1 MPASLDDSN
10 SFPEPTTSCTLL
22 LLAFLLFSVFGCS
35 RHSVQPADGMGPA
48 TRLARAQK
56 LYVALSQDGRYGNT
70 GYPGSGGSVSRM
82 LADALKPYTA
92 SVVTSGTV
100 EPQEI
105 ALQSARAVGA
115 RYLIMPNILHWED
128 RNTPWSGLLDHVKV
142 ELAAYDVETGASLG
156 SKVIA
161 ANNQWATFRNNP
173 PDVLLPQPLAE
184 YARAL
189 FQ

>member
-1 MPASLDDSN
+1 MTP
-10 SFPEPTTSCTLL
+10 SCAPIRFFSVLALL
-22 LLAFLLFSVFGCS
+22 LLLSFGCA
-35 RHSVQPADGMGPA
+35 RHSLQPTSSESPA
-48 TRLARAQK
+48 AKLPRAAK
-56 LYVALSQDGRYGNT
+56 LYISLSQDGRYGST
-70 GYPGSGGSVSRM
+70 AYIGSGGSVSRM
-82 LADALKPYTA
+82 LKDALQPYASSIVTA
-92 SVVTSGTV
+92 GVV
-100 EPQEI
+100 EQQEV
-105 ALQSARAVGA
+105 ALQSARAAGA
-115 RYLIMPNILHWED
+115 RYLIMPNIQHWED

-142 ELAAYDVETGASLG
+142 ELSAYDVETGASLG